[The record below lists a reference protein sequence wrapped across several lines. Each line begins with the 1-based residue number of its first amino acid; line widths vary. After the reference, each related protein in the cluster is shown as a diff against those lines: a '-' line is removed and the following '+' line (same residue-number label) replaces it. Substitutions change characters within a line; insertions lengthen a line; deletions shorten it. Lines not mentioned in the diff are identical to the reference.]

1 MTLHRTVCADH
12 EALAEALAARL
23 DEWGAEAQQGQGR
36 FRLSLA
42 GGNTPRALYPAW
54 ALRSRLDWERMDLLF
69 GDERCVPPQHRDS
82 NYRMVREALLEQAPV
97 PPRVWRMPGEQTD
110 PDAAA
115 SAYDA
120 TLHALLGA
128 EGRIDVALLG
138 LGSDGHTASLFPHAA
153 ALQEQTRWCVATPA
167 PDGRTM
173 RLTLTYPLLCRAR
186 RLVFLV
192 TGGDKAATLARVA
205 QGEAAP
211 DSLPAQRLLQEAT
224 GDIHLLL
231 DQAAAAGLA

>member
-1 MTLHRTVCADH
+1 MTLHRDIFADQA
-12 EALAEALAARL
+12 ALAEALATRL
-23 DEWGAEAQQGQGR
+23 DAWGAQAQQGQGR
-36 FRLSLA
+36 FRLSVA

-54 ALRSRLDWERMDLLF
+54 ASRSRLDWERVDLLF

-97 PPRVWRMPGEQTD
+97 PPRVWRMPGEQRD
-110 PDAAA
+110 PATAAA
-115 SAYDA
+115 AYEA

-128 EGRIDVALLG
+128 DGQIDVALLG
-138 LGSDGHTASLFPHAA
+138 MGSDGHTASLFPHAA
-153 ALQEQTRWCVATPA
+153 ALAEQTRWCVATPA

-192 TGGDKAATLARVA
+192 SGADKAATLARVVQGPADA
-205 QGEAAP
+205 QT
-211 DSLPAQRLLQEAT
+211 LPAQRLLREAA
-224 GDIHLLL
+224 GDVHLLL
-231 DQAAAAGLA
+231 DEAAAIGLH